1 MSLFS
6 LENITLFIA
15 LWGAILSTYKV
26 LSDYMKRTRKLKVE
40 LAYGVG
46 RYQGGQ
52 FGPPIISIIATN
64 IGFREITLNSM
75 GYLLPDNQQILFLE
89 PQSSVK
95 FPCSLSEGKQCVVWQ
110 TQRELAKDLK
120 NHGYSGK
127 IKLRGYYKSA
137 TGETYKSKSIGF
149 NVEYALSK
157 NE

>member
-52 FGPPIISIIATN
+52 IGPPIISIIATN
-64 IGFREITLNSM
+64 I
-75 GYLLPDNQQILFLE
+75 YLLPDNQQILFLE